1 MNHLSIIMMRT
12 VLNNLMYEMM
22 GIGAMIVVTVVLFLQ
37 SLKSSRQKSEQINLY
52 KSRQNKTHE
61 NY

>member
-1 MNHLSIIMMRT
+1 MRT